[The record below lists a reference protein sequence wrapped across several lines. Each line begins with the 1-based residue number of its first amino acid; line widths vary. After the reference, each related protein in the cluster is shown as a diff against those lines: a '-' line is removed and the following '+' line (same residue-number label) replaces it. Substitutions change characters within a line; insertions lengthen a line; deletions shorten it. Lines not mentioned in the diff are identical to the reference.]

1 MASCRLHPSRA
12 GGNFRKG
19 ALSMLQK
26 LKQDFRRNKCVY
38 LMALPVVL
46 YYVLFHYLPMS
57 GLLIAFQ
64 DYNLVKG
71 IWGSE
76 WVGLQNF
83 IDFFES
89 YEFWRL
95 LKNTLFLS
103 FELILFTFPAPL
115 ILALLINEV
124 RWTPFKKLVQT
135 VSYLPHFISLV
146 VICGLIVNFTASDG
160 ILNQILAMFGVESS
174 TWLMRMEL
182 YHPIYIWSDVWQQVG
197 WNSIVYLAAI
207 AGIDPGL
214 YEAATIDGAGRWQQL
229 LHVTLP
235 ALVPTIVILFIMRIG
250 NVMTLGHEKTIL
262 LYNPTIYETADV
274 ISSYIY
280 RAGLLDTNYGF
291 STAVGM
297 FNSVINC
304 LLLWMANTFSRK
316 LTQNSLW

>member
-1 MASCRLHPSRA
+1 
-12 GGNFRKG
+12 
-19 ALSMLQK
+19 MLQK

-38 LMALPVVL
+38 LMALPVVV
-46 YYVLFHYLPMS
+46 YYVLFHYIPMG

-76 WVGLQNF
+76 WIGFQNF
-83 IDFFES
+83 IDFFNS
-89 YEFWRL
+89 YEFMRL
-95 LKNTLFLS
+95 LKNTLSLS

-124 RWTPFKKLVQT
+124 RWNPFKKLVQT

-160 ILNQILAMFGVESS
+160 ILNQILAKFGVEPT
-174 TWLMRMEL
+174 TWLMRKEL
-182 YHPIYIWSDVWQQVG
+182 FHPVYIFSDMWQQIG

-214 YEAATIDGAGRWQQL
+214 YEAASIDGAGRWQQL

-250 NVMTLGHEKTIL
+250 NVMTLGHEKIIL

-280 RAGLLDTNYGF
+280 RAGLMDTNYGF
-291 STAVGM
+291 SAAVGM
-297 FNSVINC
+297 FNSIVNC
-304 LLLWMANTFSRK
+304 FLLWLANTLSRK

>member
-1 MASCRLHPSRA
+1 MAGYFSK
-12 GGNFRKG
+12 GGM
-19 ALSMLQK
+19 SMLQK
-26 LKQDFRRNKCVY
+26 LKRDVIRNKYVY
-38 LMALPVVL
+38 LMAIPVVA
-46 YYVLFHYLPMS
+46 YYILFHYVPMG
-57 GLLIAFQ
+57 GLLVAFQ

-76 WVGLQNF
+76 WVGFQNF
-83 IDFFES
+83 VDFFRS

-95 LKNTLFLS
+95 LKNTLRLS

-124 RWTPFKKLVQT
+124 RCNPFKKLVQT

-146 VICGLIVNFTASDG
+146 VICGLVVNFTASDG
-160 ILNQILAMFGVESS
+160 VLNQILALFGVEPT
-174 TWLMRMEL
+174 TWLMRKEL
-182 YHPIYIWSDVWQQVG
+182 FHSIYIGSDLWQQVG

-229 LHVTLP
+229 WNVTLP
-235 ALVPTIVILFIMRIG
+235 ALVPTIVILLIMRIG
-250 NVMTLGHEKTIL
+250 NVMTLGHEKIIL

-280 RAGLLDTNYGF
+280 RRGLLDANYGF
-291 STAVGM
+291 STAVGL
-297 FNSVINC
+297 FNSVVNC
-304 LLLWMANTFSRK
+304 ILLWFANFISRR
-316 LTQNSLW
+316 LTNNSLW